1 MFTGKYCCENN
12 RYIGYN
18 TKQINNYNN
27 WLYNGNHMFRKNW
40 ISEKYILNKKNCKI
54 SNLKIFI
61 KVMFKYLT

>member
-27 WLYNGNHMFRKNW
+27 WLYIDF
-40 ISEKYILNKKNCKI
+40 
-54 SNLKIFI
+54 
-61 KVMFKYLT
+61 